1 MQSLMY
7 TNFLFPQQSSFYKGK
22 VRDVYTIQDKFLIAV
37 ASDRISA
44 FDVVLPRGIPYKG
57 QVLNLIAARFLEMTK
72 DIVPNWLLDVPH
84 PNVSIGLKCKPFKI
98 EMVVR
103 GYMVGHLARWYKA
116 GNREICGV
124 KLPEGLKEFDR
135 LPHPIITPSTKAEQ
149 GHDVDIS
156 PKEIIS
162 QQLATKDQYEQLE
175 QYSLSLFKKGQEY
188 AATRN
193 LILADTKYE
202 FGVYEGKIYLID
214 EVHTPDSSRYFY
226 ADTYEEA
233 LRKGEQPKQLSKEF
247 VRQWLIENNFMGKE
261 GQQIPEMTDEKVIEI
276 SDRYIEL
283 YENVMGEKFVKQGYD
298 KIEEKIKE
306 SVMASLEKLSTIKP
320 V

>member
-1 MQSLMY
+1 MQSLTQ
-7 TNFLFPQQSSFYKGK
+7 TNFQFPQQTHFYRGK
-22 VRDVYTIQDKFLIAV
+22 VRDVYTINNQLLVVI

-57 QVLNLIAARFLEMTK
+57 QVLNLIASKFLQLTK
-72 DIVPNWLLDVPH
+72 DIVPNWLISTPH
-84 PNVSIGLKCKPFKI
+84 PNVSIGLKCQPFKI

-103 GYMVGHLARWYKA
+103 NYLVGHLARWYKA
-116 GNREICGV
+116 GNRIICGV
-124 KLPEGLKEFDR
+124 QLPEGLKEFDR

-149 GHDVDIS
+149 GHDIDIS
-156 PKEIIS
+156 PKEIIE
-162 QQLATKDQYEQLE
+162 QHLATKEQYEQLE
-175 QYSLSLFKKGQEY
+175 YYSLKLFERGQQY
-188 AATRN
+188 AQQRN

-202 FGVYEGKIYLID
+202 FGIYDNKIYLID

-226 ADTYEEA
+226 ADTYESA

-276 SDRYIEL
+276 SERYIEL
-283 YENVMGEKFVKQGYD
+283 YENIMGEKFVKTDYENI
-298 KIEEKIKE
+298 IENIEQA
-306 SVMASLEKLSTIKP
+306 VLSSIEQFNLA
-320 V
+320 

>member
-1 MQSLMY
+1 MQSLMH
-7 TNFLFPQQSSFYKGK
+7 THFQFPQQSGFYKGK
-22 VRDVYTIQDKFLIAV
+22 VRDVYIIQDKFLVAI

-72 DIVPNWLLDVPH
+72 DIVPNWLLDIPH
-84 PNVSIGLKCKPFKI
+84 PNVSIGLKCQPFKI

-103 GYMVGHLARWYKA
+103 NYMVGHLARWYKA
-116 GNREICGV
+116 GNREICGI
-124 KLPEGLKEFDR
+124 KLPEGIKEFDQ

-149 GHDVDIS
+149 GHDVDIA
-156 PKEIIS
+156 PKEIIA
-162 QQLATKDQYEQLE
+162 QQLATKEQYEQLE
-175 QYSLSLFKKGQEY
+175 QYSLMLFRKGQEY

-202 FGVYEGKIYLID
+202 FGVYEGKVYLID

-261 GQQIPEMTDEKVIEI
+261 GQQIPEMSDEKVKEI

-283 YENVMGEKFVKQGYD
+283 YENVMGEKFVREEYD
-298 KIEEKIKE
+298 HIEEKIKE
-306 SVMASLEKLSTIKP
+306 TVINSMEKLSVKT